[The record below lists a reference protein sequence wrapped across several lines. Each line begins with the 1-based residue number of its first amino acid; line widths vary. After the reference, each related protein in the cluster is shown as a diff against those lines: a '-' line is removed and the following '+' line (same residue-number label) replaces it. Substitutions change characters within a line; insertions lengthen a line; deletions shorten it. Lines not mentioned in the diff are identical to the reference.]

1 MTSGTITTVEHVAH
15 ARLLIAPTAA
25 TSHMTTAD
33 SYYCGACGTCVGATS
48 VHCSDGPFDIS
59 ESLLLPSTMATGRL
73 ILAGRC
79 YYGARGTRM
88 VPTSRNSSDGPSDIS
103 RPLLLP
109 STVATG

>member
-73 ILAGRC
+73 TSAVVATV
-79 YYGARGTRM
+79 GAHGMRT
-88 VPTSRNSSDGPSDIS
+88 VITSPNSNDGLSDIIS
-103 RPLLLP
+103 PSPLAP
-109 STVATG
+109 IVVTG